1 MHSTFIFLTVAV
13 TLMGAAP
20 FSPLVTIIYR
30 RHGRDNY
37 KVIAWLDSFTSH
49 PPFVRVTNIHFYSL
63 ILFHMCHD
71 RDHYKVVAWLG
82 SFYKEAPYTSG

>member
-20 FSPLVTIIYR
+20 FSPLFTIIYR

-63 ILFHMCHD
+63 ILFNMCHD

-82 SFYKEAPYTSG
+82 SFYK